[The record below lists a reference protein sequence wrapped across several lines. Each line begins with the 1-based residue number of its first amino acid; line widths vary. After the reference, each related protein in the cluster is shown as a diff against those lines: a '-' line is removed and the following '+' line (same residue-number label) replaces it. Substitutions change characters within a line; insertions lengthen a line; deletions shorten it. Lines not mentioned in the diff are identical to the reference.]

1 MGGSE
6 EKMNEIEDLSKK
18 LQAYIFELVEPI
30 QATKKINHEAF
41 NRADEVG
48 RELTRLLKGQEL
60 LPRSALYSLDMAVGV
75 LLNEAEYCRDKEE
88 VLAVAKG
95 LRLTY
100 GLLLCGEAHD
110 E

>member
-1 MGGSE
+1 
-6 EKMNEIEDLSKK
+6 MNEIESLSKR
-18 LQAYIFELVEPI
+18 LQASIFELVEPI
-30 QATKKINHEAF
+30 QATKEINHEAF

-48 RELTRLLKGQEL
+48 RELTRLLKGHEL
-60 LPRSALYSLDMAVGV
+60 LPRSVLYSLDMAVGV
-75 LLNEAEYCRDKEE
+75 LLSEAEYCRDKED
-88 VLAVAKG
+88 VLTVART